1 MPIQP
6 MLSGLTLPAVALP
19 SRSSDDLRDW
29 PDVSP
34 AAVCRHAKALGAAG
48 EAIFDA
54 QMLCFGQLA
63 LPVGEFFPFDRLI
76 LRAPRPVRVQVKTV
90 ILPSAGGYSVEP
102 RKGYRGS
109 PLGMRPYAAEDFDL
123 LAIVVLRESV
133 VFYSAEKAPRHLVAL
148 SSIARLR
155 RDPRA
160 SFDAALS
167 DLDAAD
173 LESRSPDLP
182 AAF

>member
-1 MPIQP
+1 
-6 MLSGLTLPAVALP
+6 
-19 SRSSDDLRDW
+19 
-29 PDVSP
+29 
-34 AAVCRHAKALGAAG
+34 
-48 EAIFDA
+48 
-54 QMLCFGQLA
+54 
-63 LPVGEFFPFDRLI
+63 
-76 LRAPRPVRVQVKTV
+76 
-90 ILPSAGGYSVEP
+90 
-102 RKGYRGS
+102 
-109 PLGMRPYAAEDFDL
+109 
-123 LAIVVLRESV
+123 VLRESV

-173 LESRSPDLP
+173 LETASPDLP